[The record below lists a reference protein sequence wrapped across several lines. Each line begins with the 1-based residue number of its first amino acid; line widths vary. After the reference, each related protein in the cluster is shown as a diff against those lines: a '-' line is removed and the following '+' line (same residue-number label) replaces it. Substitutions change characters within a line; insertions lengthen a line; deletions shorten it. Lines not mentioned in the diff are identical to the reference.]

1 MMPSPPP
8 ADAPVSSGSD
18 SPEAVPVASP
28 PSDSSDGAERYRET
42 LWIEQILRKETV
54 GGVLLLLATVAAVAL
69 ANSPVAAGYFD
80 LRDTYVSVGFGD
92 AVFEIS
98 VGHLAAD
105 GLLAIFF
112 FLAGLELKREFVAGS
127 LRDPR
132 LALVPV
138 AAAFGGAAVPALLF
152 LAINAAQG
160 PEVLRGW
167 AIPLATDIAFA
178 LAVLAVVGTSLP
190 IAMRT
195 FLLTL
200 AVVDDLIG
208 ITVIAFFYTDDLQP
222 AYLVAALVVLAL
234 FGLIAQRYQEL
245 FRLRSTAALAI
256 LAPIGIVVWFLM
268 YSSGVHATVAGVL
281 LAFTVPVLARGG
293 EEDGLGGHEGLAEK
307 FEHGLRPI
315 SAGFAV
321 PVFAFFSA
329 GVAVGGLEG
338 LGEAIAS
345 PVAIGI
351 VVGLVV
357 GKTVGI
363 TAASWLVTRLPGV
376 SLPRGVAWIDVIG
389 LAMLAGMGF
398 TVSLLISE
406 LSFGQG
412 TALDD
417 VAKVGILLGSLL
429 AAVAASVLLSARN
442 RHYRRLRA
450 EEEQDSDGDGVP
462 DMYSGS
468 AAS

>member
-1 MMPSPPP
+1 MTPMQ
-8 ADAPVSSGSD
+8 SG
-18 SPEAVPVASP
+18 AQ
-28 PSDSSDGAERYRET
+28 RYRES

-54 GGVLLLLATVAAVAL
+54 GGVLLLIATVIAVTL
-69 ANSPVAAGYFD
+69 ANSAVADGYFA

-92 AVFEIS
+92 AEFRIS

-112 FLAGLELKREFVAGS
+112 FLAGLELKREFVAGE

-132 LALVPV
+132 RALVPV
-138 AAAFGGAAVPALLF
+138 AAAFGGAALPAVIFTLVNLT
-152 LAINAAQG
+152 QG

-208 ITVIAFFYTDDLQP
+208 ITVIAFVYTDDLQP
-222 AYLVAALVVLAL
+222 IMLLGAAIGLAV

-245 FRLRSTAALAI
+245 FRLRSTAALVI
-256 LAPIGIVVWFLM
+256 LTPIGLVVWFFM

-321 PVFAFFSA
+321 PVFAFFSS
-329 GVAVGGLEG
+329 GVAVGGLDG
-338 LGEAIAS
+338 LVEAVTS
-345 PVAIGI
+345 PLALGIVAGLVLGKTIGI
-351 VVGLVV
+351 TG
-357 GKTVGI
+357 
-363 TAASWLVTRLPGV
+363 AAWLVTRLPGV
-376 SLPRGVAWIDVIG
+376 SLPRGVQWVDILG
-389 LAMLAGMGF
+389 LAMLSGMGF

-412 TALDD
+412 DPLDD

-429 AAVAASVLLSARN
+429 AALSASALLVARN
-442 RHYRRLRA
+442 RHYRQRRA
-450 EEEQDSDGDGVP
+450 EDARDSDGDGVP
-462 DMYSGS
+462 D
-468 AAS
+468 AFDDPANAVR

>member
-1 MMPSPPP
+1 MT
-8 ADAPVSSGSD
+8 
-18 SPEAVPVASP
+18 P
-28 PSDSSDGAERYRET
+28 PSSGAERYRES

-54 GGVLLLLATVAAVAL
+54 GGILLLVATVVAVTL
-69 ANSPVAAGYFD
+69 ANSAASDGYFA
-80 LRDTYVSVGFGD
+80 LRDTYLSLGFGD

-112 FLAGLELKREFVAGS
+112 FLAGLELKREFVAGE

-132 LALVPV
+132 RALVPV
-138 AAAFGGAAVPALLF
+138 AAAFGGAALPAVIFTLVNLT
-152 LAINAAQG
+152 QG

-222 AYLVAALVVLAL
+222 LYLLAAAIGLVV
-234 FGLIAQRYQEL
+234 FGLVAQRYQEL

-256 LAPIGIVVWFLM
+256 LAPIGVVVWFFM

-321 PVFAFFSA
+321 PVFAFFSS

-338 LGEAIAS
+338 LVAAITS
-345 PVAIGI
+345 PLAIGI
-351 VVGLVV
+351 VLGLVV

-363 TAASWLVTRLPGV
+363 TLACWLVTRLPGV
-376 SLPRGVAWIDVIG
+376 SLPRGIQWIDIIG
-389 LAMLAGMGF
+389 LALLAGMGF

-412 TALDD
+412 DPLDD
-417 VAKVGILLGSLL
+417 VAKVGILLGSLI
-429 AAVAASVLLSARN
+429 AALGAAALLGARN
-442 RHYRRLRA
+442 RRYRRLRD
-450 EEEQDSDGDGVP
+450 EERVDSDGDGVP
-462 DMYSGS
+462 DVFDDTVR
-468 AAS
+468 A

>member
-1 MMPSPPP
+1 MTGTPPGTP
-8 ADAPVSSGSD
+8 T
-18 SPEAVPVASP
+18 
-28 PSDSSDGAERYRET
+28 GAERYRES

-54 GGVLLLLATVAAVAL
+54 GGILLLVATVVAVTL
-69 ANSPVAAGYFD
+69 ANSAAADGYFA
-80 LRDTYVSVGFGD
+80 LRDTYVSLGFGD

-112 FLAGLELKREFVAGS
+112 FLAGLELKREFVAGE

-132 LALVPV
+132 RALVPV
-138 AAAFGGAAVPALLF
+138 AAAFGGAALPAVIFTLVNLT
-152 LAINAAQG
+152 QG

-222 AYLVAALVVLAL
+222 LYLVAAGIGLAV
-234 FGLIAQRYQEL
+234 FGLIAQKYQEL
-245 FRLRSTAALAI
+245 FRLRSTAAISI
-256 LAPIGIVVWFLM
+256 LAPIGIIVWFLM

-321 PVFAFFSA
+321 PVFAFFSS
-329 GVAVGGLEG
+329 GVAVGGIDG
-338 LGEAIAS
+338 LIEAITS
-345 PVAIGI
+345 PVSIGI
-351 VVGLVV
+351 VIGLVV
-357 GKTVGI
+357 GKTIGI
-363 TAASWLVTRLPGV
+363 TLASWLVTRLPGV
-376 SLPRGVAWIDVIG
+376 TLPRGVRWIDVVG
-389 LAMLAGMGF
+389 LAMLSGMGF

-406 LSFGQG
+406 LSYGQG
-412 TALDD
+412 DPLDD
-417 VAKVGILLGSLL
+417 VAKVGILLGSLI
-429 AAVAASVLLSARN
+429 AAVAAGILLGTRN
-442 RHYRRLRA
+442 RYYKRRR
-450 EEEQDSDGDGVP
+450 EEEKRDSDGDGIP
-462 DMYSGS
+462 DAFDDSVR
-468 AAS
+468 AQA

>member
-1 MMPSPPP
+1 MTAGPPQP
-8 ADAPVSSGSD
+8 TTTSAA
-18 SPEAVPVASP
+18 
-28 PSDSSDGAERYRET
+28 RYRES

-54 GGVLLLLATVAAVAL
+54 GGILLLVATVIAVTL
-69 ANSPVAAGYFD
+69 ANSAAADGYFA
-80 LRDTYVSVGFGD
+80 LRDTYVSIGFGE

-98 VGHLAAD
+98 VGDLAAD

-112 FLAGLELKREFVAGS
+112 FLAGLELKREFVAGE

-132 LALVPV
+132 RALVPV
-138 AAAFGGAAVPALLF
+138 AAAFGGAALPAVIFALVNLT
-152 LAINAAQG
+152 QG

-200 AVVDDLIG
+200 AVVDDLLG

-222 AYLVAALVVLAL
+222 IYLLLAAIGLAV
-234 FGLIAQRYQEL
+234 FGLIAQKYQEL
-245 FRLRSTAALAI
+245 FRLRSTAALVI
-256 LAPIGIVVWFLM
+256 LLPIGLIVWFLM

-307 FEHGLRPI
+307 FEHGLRPV

-321 PVFAFFSA
+321 PVFAFFSS
-329 GVAVGGLEG
+329 GVAVGGIDG
-338 LGEAIAS
+338 LVEAITS

-351 VVGLVV
+351 VLGLV
-357 GKTVGI
+357 
-363 TAASWLVTRLPGV
+363 ALC
-376 SLPRGVAWIDVIG
+376 
-389 LAMLAGMGF
+389 LAG
-398 TVSLLISE
+398 L
-406 LSFGQG
+406 
-412 TALDD
+412 
-417 VAKVGILLGSLL
+417 
-429 AAVAASVLLSARN
+429 VL
-442 RHYRRLRA
+442 
-450 EEEQDSDGDGVP
+450 
-462 DMYSGS
+462 
-468 AAS
+468 

>member
-1 MMPSPPP
+1 
-8 ADAPVSSGSD
+8 VSRTDDPDGDTMTLVQSG
-18 SPEAVPVASP
+18 AQ
-28 PSDSSDGAERYRET
+28 RYRES

-54 GGVLLLLATVAAVAL
+54 GGVLLLIATVIAVTL
-69 ANSPVAAGYFD
+69 ANSAVADGYFA

-92 AVFEIS
+92 AEFRIS

-112 FLAGLELKREFVAGS
+112 FLAGLELKREFVAGE

-132 LALVPV
+132 RALVPV
-138 AAAFGGAAVPALLF
+138 AAAFGGAALPAVIFTLVNLT
-152 LAINAAQG
+152 QG

-208 ITVIAFFYTDDLQP
+208 ITVIAFFYTNDLQP
-222 AYLVAALVVLAL
+222 LFLLAAAIGLIV

-245 FRLRSTAALAI
+245 FRLRSTAAFAI
-256 LAPIGIVVWFLM
+256 LAPIGLVVWFFM

-321 PVFAFFSA
+321 PVFAFFSS

-338 LGEAIAS
+338 LVEAVTS
-345 PVAIGI
+345 PLALGIVAGLVLGKTIGI
-351 VVGLVV
+351 TG
-357 GKTVGI
+357 
-363 TAASWLVTRLPGV
+363 AAWLVTRLPGV
-376 SLPRGVAWIDVIG
+376 SLPRGVQWVDILG
-389 LAMLAGMGF
+389 LAMLSGMGF

-412 TALDD
+412 DPLDD

-429 AAVAASVLLSARN
+429 AALLASALLLARN
-442 RHYRRLRA
+442 RHYRQRRA
-450 EEEQDSDGDGVP
+450 EDARDSDGDGVP
-462 DMYSGS
+462 D
-468 AAS
+468 AFDDPANAVP

>member
-1 MMPSPPP
+1 MTAGTPQPTTTS
-8 ADAPVSSGSD
+8 AA
-18 SPEAVPVASP
+18 
-28 PSDSSDGAERYRET
+28 RYRES

-54 GGVLLLLATVAAVAL
+54 GGILLLVATVIAVTL
-69 ANSPVAAGYFD
+69 ANSAAADGYFA
-80 LRDTYVSVGFGD
+80 LRDTYVSIGFGE
-92 AVFEIS
+92 AVFQIS

-112 FLAGLELKREFVAGS
+112 FLAGLELKREFVAGE

-132 LALVPV
+132 RALVPV
-138 AAAFGGAAVPALLF
+138 AAAFGGAAVPAVIFALVNLT
-152 LAINAAQG
+152 QG
-160 PEVLRGW
+160 PDVLRGW

-222 AYLVAALVVLAL
+222 LYLVAAGVGLAV
-234 FGLIAQRYQEL
+234 FGLIAQKYQGL
-245 FRLRSTAALAI
+245 FRLRSTAAIAI
-256 LAPIGIVVWFLM
+256 LAPIGIIVWFLM

-321 PVFAFFSA
+321 PVFAFFSS
-329 GVAVGGLEG
+329 GVAVGGLDG
-338 LGEAIAS
+338 LVEAITS

-351 VVGLVV
+351 VLGLVV

-363 TAASWLVTRLPGV
+363 TVASWLVTRLPGV
-376 SLPRGVAWIDVIG
+376 TLPRGVRWIDVIG
-389 LAMLAGMGF
+389 LAMLSGMGF

-406 LSFGQG
+406 LSYGQG
-412 TALDD
+412 DPLDD
-417 VAKVGILLGSLL
+417 VAKVGILLGSLI
-429 AAVAASVLLSARN
+429 AAVAAGILLGSRN
-442 RHYRRLRA
+442 RHYKRRR
-450 EEEQDSDGDGVP
+450 EEEKRDSDGDGIP
-462 DMYSGS
+462 DAFEDSVRPQ
-468 AAS
+468 A

>member
-1 MMPSPPP
+1 MNS
-8 ADAPVSSGSD
+8 ASGAPVTT
-18 SPEAVPVASP
+18 
-28 PSDSSDGAERYRET
+28 GAERYRES

-54 GGVLLLLATVAAVAL
+54 GGVLLLIATVAAVTL
-69 ANSPVAAGYFD
+69 ANSAAADEYFA
-80 LRDTYVSVGFGD
+80 LRDTYISVGFGG
-92 AVFEIS
+92 AVFSIS

-112 FLAGLELKREFVAGS
+112 FLAGLELKREFVAGD
-127 LRDPR
+127 LRNPR

-138 AAAFGGAAVPALLF
+138 AAAFGGAAAPAVVFALVNLT
-152 LAINAAQG
+152 QG

-167 AIPLATDIAFA
+167 AIPVATDIAFA

-190 IAMRT
+190 LAMRT

-222 AYLVAALVVLAL
+222 MYLVLAGVGLVV

-245 FRLRSTAALAI
+245 FRIRSAAAFVV
-256 LAPIGIVVWFLM
+256 LAPVGIAVWFFM

-281 LAFTVPVLARGG
+281 LAFTIPVLARGG
-293 EEDGLGGHEGLAEK
+293 EEDGLGGREGLAER

-329 GVAVGGLEG
+329 GVAVGGFSG
-338 LGEAIAS
+338 LIEAISS
-345 PVAIGI
+345 PVSIGI
-351 VVGLVV
+351 VLGLVV
-357 GKTVGI
+357 GKTIGI
-363 TAASWLVTRLPGV
+363 TLASWLATRLPGV
-376 SLPRGVAWIDVIG
+376 SLPRGVQWIDVVG
-389 LAMLAGMGF
+389 LAMLSGMGF

-406 LSFGQG
+406 LAYGQG
-412 TALDD
+412 TPLDD
-417 VAKVGILLGSLL
+417 VAKVGILLGSLV
-429 AAVAASVLLSARN
+429 AAVAAGILLSARN
-442 RHYRRLRA
+442 RRYRRLL
-450 EEEQDSDGDGVP
+450 EEEKRDSDGDGVP
-462 DMYSGS
+462 DVFEEPIL
-468 AAS
+468 A

>member
-1 MMPSPPP
+1 MTPTT
-8 ADAPVSSGSD
+8 PVQS
-18 SPEAVPVASP
+18 
-28 PSDSSDGAERYRET
+28 GAERYRES

-54 GGVLLLLATVAAVAL
+54 GGILLLVATVVAVTL
-69 ANSPVAAGYFD
+69 ANSAASDGYFA
-80 LRDTYVSVGFGD
+80 LRDTYVSLGFGD
-92 AVFEIS
+92 AVFRIS

-112 FLAGLELKREFVAGS
+112 FLAGLELKREFVAGE

-132 LALVPV
+132 RALVPV
-138 AAAFGGAAVPALLF
+138 AAAFGGAALPAVIFTLVNLT
-152 LAINAAQG
+152 QG

-208 ITVIAFFYTDDLQP
+208 ITVIAFFYTNDLQP
-222 AYLVAALVVLAL
+222 LYLLAAAIGLAV

-245 FRLRSTAALAI
+245 FRLRSTAALSI
-256 LAPIGIVVWFLM
+256 LAPIGLVVWFLM

-321 PVFAFFSA
+321 PVFAFFSS
-329 GVAVGGLEG
+329 GVNVGGFDG
-338 LGEAIAS
+338 LVDAITS
-345 PVAIGI
+345 PLAIGI
-351 VVGLVV
+351 VLGLVV
-357 GKTVGI
+357 GKTIGI
-363 TAASWLVTRLPGV
+363 TGAAWLVTRLPGV
-376 SLPRGVAWIDVIG
+376 SLPRGVQWIDVVG
-389 LAMLAGMGF
+389 LALLAGMGF

-412 TALDD
+412 DPLDD

-429 AAVAASVLLSARN
+429 AAVGAAILLGARN
-442 RHYRRLRA
+442 RRYRRLRA
-450 EEEQDSDGDGVP
+450 EERVDSDGDGVP
-462 DMYSGS
+462 DVFDDSVRTQ
-468 AAS
+468 A

>member
-1 MMPSPPP
+1 MTPMQ
-8 ADAPVSSGSD
+8 SG
-18 SPEAVPVASP
+18 AQ
-28 PSDSSDGAERYRET
+28 RYRES

-54 GGVLLLLATVAAVAL
+54 GGVLLLIATVIAVTL
-69 ANSPVAAGYFD
+69 ANSAAADGYFA

-92 AVFEIS
+92 AEFRIS

-112 FLAGLELKREFVAGS
+112 FLAGLELKREFVAGE

-132 LALVPV
+132 RALVPV
-138 AAAFGGAAVPALLF
+138 AAAFGGAALPAVIFTLVNLT
-152 LAINAAQG
+152 QG

-208 ITVIAFFYTDDLQP
+208 ITVIAFVYTDDLQP
-222 AYLVAALVVLAL
+222 LMLLGAAIGLAV

-245 FRLRSTAALAI
+245 FRLRSTAALVI
-256 LAPIGIVVWFLM
+256 LTPIGLVVWFFM

-321 PVFAFFSA
+321 PVFAFFSS
-329 GVAVGGLEG
+329 GVAVGGLDG
-338 LGEAIAS
+338 LVEAVTS
-345 PVAIGI
+345 PLALGIVAGLVLGKTIGI
-351 VVGLVV
+351 TG
-357 GKTVGI
+357 
-363 TAASWLVTRLPGV
+363 AAWLVTRLPGV
-376 SLPRGVAWIDVIG
+376 SLPRGVQWIDILG
-389 LAMLAGMGF
+389 LAMLSGMGF

-412 TALDD
+412 DPLDD

-429 AAVAASVLLSARN
+429 AALSASALLVARN
-442 RHYRRLRA
+442 RHYRQRRA
-450 EEEQDSDGDGVP
+450 EDARDSDGDGVP
-462 DMYSGS
+462 D
-468 AAS
+468 AFDDPANAVR

>member
-1 MMPSPPP
+1 MTAGPPQP
-8 ADAPVSSGSD
+8 TTTSAA
-18 SPEAVPVASP
+18 
-28 PSDSSDGAERYRET
+28 RYRES

-54 GGVLLLLATVAAVAL
+54 GGILLLVATVVAVAL
-69 ANSPVAAGYFD
+69 ANSAAADGYFA
-80 LRDTYVSVGFGD
+80 LRDTYVSLGFGD

-112 FLAGLELKREFVAGS
+112 FLAGLELKREFVAGE

-132 LALVPV
+132 RAFVPV
-138 AAAFGGAAVPALLF
+138 AAAFGGAALPAVIFTLVNLT
-152 LAINAAQG
+152 QG
-160 PEVLRGW
+160 PDVLRGW

-222 AYLVAALVVLAL
+222 LYLVAAGIGLAV
-234 FGLIAQRYQEL
+234 FGLIAQKYQEL
-245 FRLRSTAALAI
+245 FRLRSTAAISI
-256 LAPIGIVVWFLM
+256 LAPIGIIVWFLM

-321 PVFAFFSA
+321 PVFAFFSS
-329 GVAVGGLEG
+329 GVAVGGLDG
-338 LGEAIAS
+338 LVEAITS

-357 GKTVGI
+357 GKTIGI
-363 TAASWLVTRLPGV
+363 TLASWLVTRLPGV
-376 SLPRGVAWIDVIG
+376 TLPRGVRWIDVIG
-389 LAMLAGMGF
+389 LAMLSGMGF

-406 LSFGQG
+406 LSYGQG
-412 TALDD
+412 DPLDD
-417 VAKVGILLGSLL
+417 VAKVGILLGSLI
-429 AAVAASVLLSARN
+429 AAVAAGILLGTRN
-442 RHYRRLRA
+442 RYYKRRR
-450 EEEQDSDGDGVP
+450 EEDSRDSDGDGIP
-462 DMYSGS
+462 DAFDDSVHAQG
-468 AAS
+468 

>member
-1 MMPSPPP
+1 MTP
-8 ADAPVSSGSD
+8 ART
-18 SPEAVPVASP
+18 
-28 PSDSSDGAERYRET
+28 GAERYRES

-54 GGVLLLLATVAAVAL
+54 GGVLLLAATVVAVTL
-69 ANSPVAAGYFD
+69 ANSAAADGYFA
-80 LRDTYVSVGFGD
+80 LRDTYVSVGFGE

-112 FLAGLELKREFVAGS
+112 FLAGLELKREFVAGE

-132 LALVPV
+132 RALVPV
-138 AAAFGGAAVPALLF
+138 AAAFGGAALPAVIFTLVNLT
-152 LAINAAQG
+152 QG

-208 ITVIAFFYTDDLQP
+208 ITVIAFFYTDDLRP
-222 AYLVAALVVLAL
+222 AYLVGAAIGLAV
-234 FGLIAQRYQEL
+234 FGLVAQRYQEL
-245 FRLRSTAALAI
+245 FRLRSTAALMI
-256 LAPIGIVVWFLM
+256 LTPIGVVVWFLM

-321 PVFAFFSA
+321 PVFAFFSS
-329 GVAVGGLEG
+329 GVAVGGLDG
-338 LGEAIAS
+338 LVEAVTS
-345 PVAIGI
+345 PLALGI
-351 VVGLVV
+351 VAGLVL
-357 GKTVGI
+357 GKTLGI
-363 TAASWLVTRLPGV
+363 TAAAWLVTRIPGV
-376 SLPRGVAWIDVIG
+376 GLPRGVQWIDVLG
-389 LAMLAGMGF
+389 LAMLSGMGF

-406 LSFGQG
+406 LSYGQG
-412 TALDD
+412 DPLDD

-429 AAVAASVLLSARN
+429 AAVSASALLLARN
-442 RHYRRLRA
+442 RHYRRRR
-450 EEEQDSDGDGVP
+450 EEERRDSDGDGVP
-462 DMYSGS
+462 DVFDDSVTPGP
-468 AAS
+468 

>member
-1 MMPSPPP
+1 MTPMQ
-8 ADAPVSSGSD
+8 SG
-18 SPEAVPVASP
+18 AQ
-28 PSDSSDGAERYRET
+28 RYRES

-54 GGVLLLLATVAAVAL
+54 GGVLLLIATVIAVTL
-69 ANSPVAAGYFD
+69 ANSAAADGYFA

-92 AVFEIS
+92 AEFRIS

-112 FLAGLELKREFVAGS
+112 FLAGLELKREFVAGE

-132 LALVPV
+132 RALVPV
-138 AAAFGGAAVPALLF
+138 AAAFGGAALPAVIFTLVNLT
-152 LAINAAQG
+152 QG

-208 ITVIAFFYTDDLQP
+208 ITVIAFVYTDDLQP
-222 AYLVAALVVLAL
+222 LMLLGAAIGLAV

-245 FRLRSTAALAI
+245 FRLRSTAALVI
-256 LAPIGIVVWFLM
+256 LTPIGLVVWFFM

-321 PVFAFFSA
+321 PVFAFFSS
-329 GVAVGGLEG
+329 GVAVGGLDG
-338 LGEAIAS
+338 LVEAVTS
-345 PVAIGI
+345 PLALGIVAGLVLGKTIGI
-351 VVGLVV
+351 TG
-357 GKTVGI
+357 
-363 TAASWLVTRLPGV
+363 AAWLVTRLPGV
-376 SLPRGVAWIDVIG
+376 SLPRGVQWVDILG
-389 LAMLAGMGF
+389 LAMLSGMGF

-412 TALDD
+412 DPLDD

-429 AAVAASVLLSARN
+429 AALLASALLLARN
-442 RHYRRLRA
+442 RHYRQRRA
-450 EEEQDSDGDGVP
+450 EDARDSDGDGVP
-462 DMYSGS
+462 D
-468 AAS
+468 AFDDPANAVR

>member
-1 MMPSPPP
+1 MT
-8 ADAPVSSGSD
+8 PVQS
-18 SPEAVPVASP
+18 
-28 PSDSSDGAERYRET
+28 GAERYRES

-54 GGVLLLLATVAAVAL
+54 GGVLLLVATVIAVTL
-69 ANSPVAAGYFD
+69 ANSAASDGYFA
-80 LRDTYVSVGFGD
+80 LRDTYVSLGFGD
-92 AVFEIS
+92 AVFTIS

-112 FLAGLELKREFVAGS
+112 FLAGLELKREFVAGE

-132 LALVPV
+132 RALVPV
-138 AAAFGGAAVPALLF
+138 AAAFGGAALPAVIFALVNLT
-152 LAINAAQG
+152 QG

-208 ITVIAFFYTDDLQP
+208 ITVIAFFYTNDLQP
-222 AYLVAALVVLAL
+222 LYLLAAAIGLVV

-256 LAPIGIVVWFLM
+256 LAPIGLVVWFFM

-281 LAFTVPVLARGG
+281 LAFTVPVLARRG
-293 EEDGLGGHEGLAEK
+293 EEDGLGGREGLAEK

-321 PVFAFFSA
+321 PVFAFFSS
-329 GVAVGGLEG
+329 GVNVGGIDG
-338 LGEAIAS
+338 LVEAITS
-345 PVAIGI
+345 PLAIGI
-351 VVGLVV
+351 VLGLVV

-363 TAASWLVTRLPGV
+363 TLATWLVTRLPGV
-376 SLPRGVAWIDVIG
+376 SLPRGIQWIDIVG
-389 LAMLAGMGF
+389 LALLAGMGF

-412 TALDD
+412 DPLDD
-417 VAKVGILLGSLL
+417 VAKVGILLGSLI
-429 AAVAASVLLSARN
+429 AALGAAALLGARN
-442 RHYRRLRA
+442 RRYRRLRD
-450 EEEQDSDGDGVP
+450 EESVDSDGDGVP
-462 DMYSGS
+462 DVFDDTVR
-468 AAS
+468 A

>member
-1 MMPSPPP
+1 MTGTPTGTPSGAPTG
-8 ADAPVSSGSD
+8 AD
-18 SPEAVPVASP
+18 
-28 PSDSSDGAERYRET
+28 RYRES

-54 GGVLLLLATVAAVAL
+54 GGILLLVATVIAVAL
-69 ANSPVAAGYFD
+69 ANSAAADGYFA
-80 LRDTYVSVGFGD
+80 LRDTSVILGFGD

-112 FLAGLELKREFVAGS
+112 FLAGLELKREFVAGE

-132 LALVPV
+132 RALVPV
-138 AAAFGGAAVPALLF
+138 AAAFGGAATPAVIFTLVNLT
-152 LAINAAQG
+152 QG
-160 PEVLRGW
+160 QEVLRGW

-208 ITVIAFFYTDDLQP
+208 ITVIAFVYTDDLQP
-222 AYLVAALVVLAL
+222 LYLVLAGIGL
-234 FGLIAQRYQEL
+234 AIFGLIAQRYQEL
-245 FRLRSTAALAI
+245 FRLRSTAAIAI

-293 EEDGLGGHEGLAEK
+293 EEDGLGGREGLAEK

-321 PVFAFFSA
+321 PVFAFFSS
-329 GVAVGGLEG
+329 GVAVGGLDG
-338 LGEAIAS
+338 LVEAITS

-357 GKTVGI
+357 GKTIGI
-363 TAASWLVTRLPGV
+363 TLASWLVTRLPGV
-376 SLPRGVAWIDVIG
+376 TLPRGVRWIDVVG
-389 LAMLAGMGF
+389 LAMLSGMGF

-406 LSFGQG
+406 LSYGQG
-412 TALDD
+412 DPLDD
-417 VAKVGILLGSLL
+417 VAKVGILLGSLI
-429 AAVAASVLLSARN
+429 AAVAAGILLGTRN
-442 RHYRRLRA
+442 RHYRRRR
-450 EEEQDSDGDGVP
+450 EEDERDSDGDGIP
-462 DMYSGS
+462 D
-468 AAS
+468 AFEDTVRA